1 MPASTT
7 EVIQYGVRYQNGE
20 EDWNTRSWFGHIES
34 PEMRESFQEQYDLRM
49 KKQFGVPPV
58 KVTFLRRTV
67 TTTIDEPVII
77 DDTAPAAPDT
87 DAEPPTQDA
96 PAEEES
102 PVVPDNTPT
111 KESND
116 TAG

>member
-1 MPASTT
+1 MPAEISTT
-7 EVIQYGVRYQNGE
+7 TQYGVRYQNGE
-20 EDWNTRSWFGHIES
+20 EDWTTRSWFGHIES

-49 KKQFGVPPV
+49 KQFGIPPM

-77 DDTAPAAPDT
+77 DDTVPAAPDT
-87 DAEPPTQDA
+87 ETEPPTQDGA
-96 PAEEES
+96 AEGES
-102 PVVPDNTPT
+102 PVVPDNTVT
-111 KESND
+111 EESNG